1 MKRRTSRRWMAIS
14 AATLLLSFAA
24 SLRAQG
30 DKRDSQLR
38 TVHGTVVDRA
48 ENPAPGSIIYLK
60 NVKTLTVVTHIA
72 DDEGKYRFSGL
83 DPNVDYEIHAEK
95 ENMMSAKRTISSF
108 DNRKDI
114 TLPLKLDKKKNK

>member
-1 MKRRTSRRWMAIS
+1 MKRRMGRQWMAIP
-14 AATLLLSFAA
+14 AAMLLLSLAA
-24 SLRAQG
+24 PSRAQG

-38 TVHGTVVDRA
+38 TVHGTVTDRA
-48 ENPAPGSIIYLK
+48 ENPAPSRIIYLK

-83 DPNVDYEIHAEK
+83 DPNVDYEIHAKK
-95 ENMMSAKRTISSF
+95 EDMMSETSTISSF

-114 TLPLKLDKKKNK
+114 PLFLKLDKKKNK